1 MKHNDEENM
10 MFTQTS
16 QTMHTSDSVLHVEQ
30 ECQIFCYNLYTEI
43 LSLHVEQE
51 CQIFCY
57 NLYTEILSHVFQ

>member
-30 ECQIFCYNLYTEI
+30 ECQIFCYNL
-43 LSLHVEQE
+43 H
-51 CQIFCY
+51 
-57 NLYTEILSHVFQ
+57 TEILSHVFQ